1 MIKRIL
7 GCLSAAAA
15 LFLSAQVHAQ
25 GYPTRHITI
34 IVPFTAGSVA
44 DTVARLLAPSLS
56 KQLGQQ
62 VVVENVGG
70 AGGTTGVTRA
80 ARSAPDGYTIA
91 YASTGT
97 HAGALA
103 LYPNLGYHPVDSFE
117 MIGLVG
123 STPVAIIARKDLPP
137 KSLKEFIAYLRA
149 NEKTVTLA
157 HSGVGSISHI
167 FCAYFQSLIGVRPVA
182 VPYKGLGDST
192 QALLAGQVDYSCNQ
206 APLTVAHVNSKALQA
221 YAITSE
227 TRSPM
232 LPDLPTATEGG
243 LPQLTLGAWNGL
255 QFPKGTPEPI
265 VKQVNAALSKVL
277 DEPETRERLAKIGI
291 DVAPPE
297 RRAPAWFGPF
307 IAAEIARWKPLLE
320 AELALQKK

>member
-1 MIKRIL
+1 MTK
-7 GCLSAAAA
+7 CLLSGLPMAA
-15 LFLSAQVHAQ
+15 FLLLSTPLQAQT
-25 GYPTRHITI
+25 YPNRHITI
-34 IVPFTAGSVA
+34 VVPFTAGAVA
-44 DTVARLLAPSLS
+44 DTVARLLAPGLT

-62 VVVENVGG
+62 VIVENVGG

-80 ARSAPDGYTIA
+80 ARAAPDGYTVA

-117 MIGLVG
+117 SIGLVG

-137 KSLKEFIAYLRA
+137 NSLKEFIDYLRA

-167 FCAYFQSLIGVRPVA
+167 FCAYFQSLIGVRPVS

-192 QALLAGQVDYSCNQ
+192 QALLGGQVDYSCNQ
-206 APLTVAHVNSKALQA
+206 APLTVEHVNTKVLKA

-227 TRSPM
+227 KRSPM
-232 LPDLPTATEGG
+232 LPDLPTAAEGG
-243 LPQLTLGAWNGL
+243 LPSLTLGAWNGL
-255 QFPKGTPEPI
+255 QFPKGTPDAI
-265 VKQVNAALSKVL
+265 VKQVNTALSKVL
-277 DEPETRERLAKIGI
+277 DDPDTRERLTKIGI
-291 DVAPPE
+291 DPAPPE
-297 RRAPAWFGPF
+297 HRAPSWFGPF
-307 IAAEIARWKPLLE
+307 ITTEIARWKPLLE
-320 AELALQKK
+320 AELAQQKK

>member
-1 MIKRIL
+1 MMKYLL
-7 GCLSAAAA
+7 GGLSMASAM
-15 LFLSAQVHAQ
+15 LLSTPLQAQT
-25 GYPTRHITI
+25 YPNRHITI

-44 DTVARLLAPSLS
+44 DTVSRLLAPGLT

-80 ARSAPDGYTIA
+80 SRAAPDGYTIA

-97 HAGALA
+97 HAGATA
-103 LYPNLGYHPVDSFE
+103 LYPNLAYDPADSFE
-117 MIGLVG
+117 SIGLVG

-137 KSLKEFIAYLRA
+137 TTLQEFIAYLKA
-149 NEKTVTLA
+149 NEKKVTLA

-167 FCAYFQSLIGVRPVA
+167 FCAYFQSLIGVTPVA

-206 APLTVAHVNSKALQA
+206 APLTVEHVNTKQLKA

-227 TRSPM
+227 KRSPM
-232 LPDLPTATEGG
+232 LPDLPTAAESGM
-243 LPQLTLGAWNGL
+243 PNLTLGAWNGL
-255 QFPKGTPEPI
+255 QFPKGTPAAI
-265 VKQVNAALSKVL
+265 VAQMNKALSDVL
-277 DEPETRERLAKIGI
+277 DDPATRDRLIKIGI
-291 DVAPPE
+291 DPAPPE
-297 RRAPAWFGPF
+297 RRAPSWFGPF
-307 IAAEIARWKPLLE
+307 IKSEIARWKPLLE
-320 AELALQKK
+320 AELAQQKK